1 MVFNI
6 RKFNNAEIPVNVKE
20 KFGTLTFLGYDENW
34 KMVEGEAVD
43 YPTHAEVFSDK
54 MQETIA
60 IKLEEGISVEDIPF
74 MSEVEIVG
82 QATIWIYDYE
92 DTVYRGNNNVSE
104 IKALA
109 FSLRAENIKRVG
121 AGAGAG
127 VTPQPKQEQK
137 QELKQEHKA

>member
-1 MVFNI
+1 MAFNI

-20 KFGTLTFLGYDENW
+20 KFGTLTFLGFDENW

-60 IKLEEGISVEDIPF
+60 IKLEEGISIEDIPF

-82 QATIWIYDYE
+82 DATIWIYDYE

-121 AGAGAG
+121 AGAG
-127 VTPQPKQEQK
+127 VTAQPKQEQK
-137 QELKQEHKA
+137 QEHKG

>member
-20 KFGTLTFLGYDENW
+20 KFGTLTFLGFDENW
-34 KMVEGEAVD
+34 KMVEGNQVD

-60 IKLEEGISVEDIPF
+60 VKLEEGIVIEEIPF

-82 QATIWIYDYE
+82 DATIWIYDYE

-109 FSLRAENIKRVG
+109 FSLRAERVKRVG
-121 AGAGAG
+121 FG
-127 VTPQPKQEQK
+127 QPKQEQK
-137 QELKQEHKA
+137 QEQKPEQKQEHKG

>member
-1 MVFNI
+1 MAFNI

-20 KFGTLTFLGYDENW
+20 KFGTLIFLGFDENW

-60 IKLEEGISVEDIPF
+60 IKLEEGIVIEEIPF

-82 QATIWIYDYE
+82 EATIWIYDYE
-92 DTVYRGNNNVSE
+92 DTVYRGSNNVSE

-109 FSLRAENIKRVG
+109 FSLRAESVKRVG
-121 AGAGAG
+121 GG
-127 VTPQPKQEQK
+127 QPKQEQK
-137 QELKQEHKA
+137 HDQKSDQKQEHKG

>member
-1 MVFNI
+1 MAFNI

-20 KFGTLTFLGYDENW
+20 KFGTLTFLGFDENW

-109 FSLRAENIKRVG
+109 FSLRAESVKRVG
-121 AGAGAG
+121 AG
-127 VTPQPKQEQK
+127 QPKQEQK
-137 QELKQEHKA
+137 QDQKPEQKQEHKG

>member
-1 MVFNI
+1 MAFNI

-20 KFGTLTFLGYDENW
+20 KFGTLTFLGFDENW

-82 QATIWIYDYE
+82 DATIWIYDYE

-121 AGAGAG
+121 AAGAG
-127 VTPQPKQEQK
+127 VTAQPKQEQK
-137 QELKQEHKA
+137 QEQKQEHKA